1 MSLHWTLIAGFLY
14 GEIVVVL
21 LFLLPF
27 VSNRAWSKLFKS
39 NFLKGIENQFI
50 YYFYILVAILVLF
63 FLGKLKKKSWHH
75 HFLRGYRELFLSFQ
89 DAIREMQKYSDDPT
103 EGHSHGTHLDAQVI
117 QWQVSWLSHFLVYRV
132 KVKLLVTTP
141 TQFLICIWLIMSCFI
156 FSDAN
161 AHAVVQGPTK
171 LLHFWLCS
179 VPLLG
184 HPENGYLDDQ

>member
-63 FLGKLKKKSWHH
+63 FLGKLKKGMTSPFSYRLSWT
-75 HFLRGYRELFLSFQ
+75 FLSFQ

-117 QWQVSWLSHFLVYRV
+117 QWQVSWLSHFLVYLV

-141 TQFLICIWLIMSCFI
+141 TQFLICIWLIMSCSI

-161 AHAVVQGPTK
+161 AHALVQGPAK

-184 HPENGYLDDQ
+184 HPKNGYLDDQ

>member
-63 FLGKLKKKSWHH
+63 FLGKLKKIHDIIIFLEVTVNYFCLFKMLSVKCKSTLMTQRKATAMELIWM
-75 HFLRGYRELFLSFQ
+75 LR
-89 DAIREMQKYSDDPT
+89 
-103 EGHSHGTHLDAQVI
+103 
-117 QWQVSWLSHFLVYRV
+117 
-132 KVKLLVTTP
+132 
-141 TQFLICIWLIMSCFI
+141 
-156 FSDAN
+156 
-161 AHAVVQGPTK
+161 
-171 LLHFWLCS
+171 
-179 VPLLG
+179 
-184 HPENGYLDDQ
+184 